1 MNSTIFLFIATLL
14 CWGPTWYVIK
24 FQLGIVDPMV
34 SVFYRF
40 FLASIIILFFC
51 KFKNFKIQFSFK
63 EHFFIAVLGILL
75 FNINYVIFYLS
86 TQYLISGFVA
96 LCFSS
101 ILFMNIINNII
112 FHRNLPSIMT
122 ILGGA
127 IGTLGL
133 IFIFYEEISNF
144 TLSST
149 TSFGIFLGII
159 ATYFASLGNLVSAY
173 TSKIKLPVVPVTGY
187 GMLYGSLSLLIYLL
201 VIDTPFQ
208 FDFSLSY
215 NLSLIYLSVFGSVFG
230 FSLYLTLI
238 EKIGSNDAAYV
249 AIIMPLIALL
259 VSTIFENLLWNLNL
273 IIGAV
278 MIILGNILILKKN

>member
-1 MNSTIFLFIATLL
+1 MNSTLFLFIATLL

-40 FLASIIILFFC
+40 FLASLIIIFFC
-51 KFKNFKIQFSFK
+51 LVKGFRIKFSLK
-63 EHFFIAVLGILL
+63 EHFYIAVLGILL

-96 LCFSS
+96 LCFSA
-101 ILFMNIINNII
+101 ILFMNVINNII

-133 IFIFYEEISNF
+133 VFIFYDEISNF
-144 TLSST
+144 TFSSV

-173 TSKIKLPVVPVTGY
+173 TSKIKLPVVPVTGF
-187 GMLYGSLSLLIYLL
+187 GMLYGSISLLVYLL
-201 VIDTPFQ
+201 ITGVPFE

-215 NLSLIYLSVFGSVFG
+215 NLSLVYLSIFGSVFG
-230 FSLYLTLI
+230 FSLYLSLI
-238 EKIGSNDAAYV
+238 KRIGSNDAAYV

-259 VSTIFENLLWNLNL
+259 VSTIFEGLIWNLNL
-273 IIGAV
+273 VVGAI
-278 MIILGNILILKKN
+278 MIIFGNILILKKN

>member
-40 FLASIIILFFC
+40 FLASIIILYFC
-51 KFKNFKIQFSFK
+51 KLKNFKIKFSLK
-63 EHFFIAVLGILL
+63 EHFLIAVLGVLL

-101 ILFMNIINNII
+101 ILFMNVINNII
-112 FHRNLPSIMT
+112 FHRNLPNIMT

-187 GMLYGSLSLLIYLL
+187 GMLYGSLSLFIYLL
-201 VIDTPFQ
+201 VKDTPFQ
-208 FDFSLSY
+208 FDLSLSY
-215 NLSLIYLSVFGSVFG
+215 NLSLIYLSIFGSVFG

-238 EKIGSNDAAYV
+238 KKIGSNDAAYV

-259 VSTIFENLLWNLNL
+259 VSTIFENLIWNWSLFIGALL
-273 IIGAV
+273 IIF
-278 MIILGNILILKKN
+278 GNILILKK